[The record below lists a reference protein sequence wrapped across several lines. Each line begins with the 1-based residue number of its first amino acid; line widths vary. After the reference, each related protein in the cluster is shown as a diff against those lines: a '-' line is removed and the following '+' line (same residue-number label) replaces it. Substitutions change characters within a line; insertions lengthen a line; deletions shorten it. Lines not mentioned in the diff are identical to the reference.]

1 MCPTL
6 SSSSAILSALQR
18 SSLDTTLWH
27 EITSTTTHMTTGSR
41 KCEHGILW
49 NISLAGD
56 TLYDGSK
63 YTEQYYAQQ
72 EFVDGETTRLF
83 GPSRREIHFLF
94 DRNNTWHETTSTVRD
109 RDTHTEKLRQFA
121 LCRFIDRTINYRYVS
136 RALSKG
142 RPMRAHFSAHLDRAT
157 GLSAVLI
164 EFLWAILIMFAP
176 RYFSFCVAISHLT
189 FKCVKSL
196 E

>member
-18 SSLDTTLWH
+18 FSSDTTLWH
-27 EITSTTTHMTTGSR
+27 EITSTTTHMKTEPR

-49 NISLAGD
+49 NISLTGD

-83 GPSRREIHFLF
+83 RPSVRPVAKHISYS
-94 DRNNTWHETTSTVRD
+94 TETTH
-109 RDTHTEKLRQFA
+109 DTKRPPRCAVAIHTRKDFA
-121 LCRFIDRTINYRYVS
+121 SSRHVASSIVLLIIDMYRELCR
-136 RALSKG
+136 KG
-142 RPMRAHFSAHLDRAT
+142 NLCVRISMR
-157 GLSAVLI
+157 
-164 EFLWAILIMFAP
+164 
-176 RYFSFCVAISHLT
+176 IST
-189 FKCVKSL
+189 AQPGFRRF
-196 E
+196 